1 MKITA
6 GNNNGK
12 SEIRIAS
19 YIQKSAITILSY
31 STVHVVTHMRDCLG
45 RNQH

>member
-19 YIQKSAITILSY
+19 YI
-31 STVHVVTHMRDCLG
+31 
-45 RNQH
+45 